1 MAMAVLFFTVLQSIV
16 GLLLPGTQRLSQ
28 DLGQQAVYT
37 VLSRTIDEWLST
49 YRTELQADL
58 NDLGQLVQILRAEV
72 VTRPM
77 KDY

>member
-1 MAMAVLFFTVLQSIV
+1 
-16 GLLLPGTQRLSQ
+16 
-28 DLGQQAVYT
+28 VYT